1 MHPIKNYR
9 LIVQYV
15 FLPVTKISSGLG
27 PCFENFIYQ
36 KILQILKNTKYSDFQ
51 LIFVRRPTI
60 LYAIK
65 NYRLIVQHVLYNLTE
80 ICIGLGISS
89 ENLVYRKIP
98 KNDKIMISEQ

>member
-15 FLPVTKISSGLG
+15 FLPVTKICSGLG
-27 PCFENFIYQ
+27 PCFENFIYR

-51 LIFVRRPTI
+51 LLSGRRPTI

-65 NYRLIVQHVLYNLTE
+65 NYRFIVQHVFYHLKK
-80 ICIGLGISS
+80 IGIGLGICS
-89 ENLVYRKIP
+89 ENFEYRKIP
-98 KNDKIMISEQ
+98 KNKKMMLS